1 MLKRIK
7 PGQAR
12 LGMFIEAIEG
22 SWADHPFWRNQFRL
36 DRAKD
41 VERLKSSHVTAVII
55 DTDKGVDVALPIAM
69 TERSSAHPRENL
81 SLKRAL
87 RTIEQ
92 SKPLITEI
100 FENAR
105 IGGTIPVSHAAQAV
119 EHIAA
124 CMQDSGKALIEV
136 TRLKARDEYTFLH
149 SIAVSGLVV
158 HLARFVGLDEKMVR
172 DLGMGGLLHDIGKMR
187 VPLKVLNKSAPLNDV
202 EMGQVRLHP
211 SHGYQLLAK
220 QGDVPRVVLDICLHH
235 HERIDG
241 SGYPNGLFDKQ
252 ISIAV
257 RITSI
262 CDVYDALTSAR
273 AYKKAWNPRD
283 AARFMLEQEGQFDR
297 RLLRQLF
304 HSLRL

>member
-1 MLKRIK
+1 
-7 PGQAR
+7 
-12 LGMFIEAIEG
+12 MFIEAIEG

-172 DLGMGGLLHDIGKMR
+172 DLGTGAYFMTSGKFGSRSRCLTSPPHSTTWKWDKSDCIRHMATNFWPSKATCRGL
-187 VPLKVLNKSAPLNDV
+187 S
-202 EMGQVRLHP
+202 
-211 SHGYQLLAK
+211 
-220 QGDVPRVVLDICLHH
+220 
-235 HERIDG
+235 
-241 SGYPNGLFDKQ
+241 
-252 ISIAV
+252 
-257 RITSI
+257 
-262 CDVYDALTSAR
+262 LTSAFTITKGSMAAAIPTAFSTNR
-273 AYKKAWNPRD
+273 LASPSALPRF
-283 AARFMLEQEGQFDR
+283 ATSTM
-297 RLLRQLF
+297 
-304 HSLRL
+304 H